1 MCRVNVFSFIGD
13 LKKSPPLLEA
23 NPKGYI
29 MTNYCEIFRA
39 GTHKAANGEEKT
51 YTTADLDA
59 IVNNFNA
66 DISAPIVIGH
76 PKTNNP
82 AYGWVD
88 SVKREG
94 EKLYASFKQVVPEF
108 SEWVNKGYY
117 KNRSISLYPDMRL
130 RHVGFLGAQPP
141 AVKGLEEFQFSEEED
156 ALTYDFAD
164 GNDFKFIQIADIF
177 QNLRDFLIDKFDLET
192 ADKIIYTWKIDNLKQ
207 IQDMNPAEVQSYCE
221 EFTKESNR
229 KEQQLTKEVS
239 GGQQD
244 PVKTED
250 FSEQIAQKDTRIS
263 ELETKLSENE
273 TKARKVEYEQFAEQ
287 AIKDGH
293 ITPAQKPFIVDFCE
307 VCHGVGKYDFAEGG
321 EKSVVENF
329 KEFITGVKQIDFSE
343 LPEGESGNTVDFS
356 DPVAVQAAIIEY
368 QAEQSKKGITV
379 GASDA
384 LSAIKKNK

>member
-1 MCRVNVFSFIGD
+1 
-13 LKKSPPLLEA
+13 
-23 NPKGYI
+23 
-29 MTNYCEIFRA
+29 MTKYCEIFRA
-39 GTHKAANGEEKT
+39 GTHKAADGSEKT
-51 YTTADLDA
+51 YTTADLDTIA
-59 IVNNFNA
+59 NNFNA

-141 AVKGLEEFQFSEEED
+141 AVKGLEEFQFSEEEN

-164 GNDFKFIQIADIF
+164 GNDFKFIGIADVF
-177 QNLRDFLIDKFDLET
+177 QNLRDLLIDKFDLDT
-192 ADKIIYTWKIDNLKQ
+192 ANRVISTWKIDDLKQ
-207 IQDMNPAEVQSYCE
+207 IQDMNPAEVRSYCE
-221 EFTKESNR
+221 EFIKENNG
-229 KEQQLTKEVS
+229 KEQQLTKEEN

-244 PVKTED
+244 PTKTED
-250 FSEQIAQKDTRIS
+250 FSEQLKAKET
-263 ELETKLSENE
+263 ELNEVNTKLAKLEAD
-273 TKARKVEYEQFAEQ
+273 ARKKDFEQFAEQ

-307 VCHGVGKYDFAEGG
+307 VCHSVGSYEFAEGG
-321 EKSVVENF
+321 AKSVVENF
-329 KEFITGVKQIDFSE
+329 KEFITSGKQIDFSE
-343 LPEGESGNTVDFS
+343 LSEGDDGGSSNIDFS
-356 DPVAVQAAIIEY
+356 DETAVKAGIIEY
-368 QAEQSKKGITV
+368 QAEQAKKGVTV
-379 GASDA
+379 STVDA
-384 LSAIKKNK
+384 FNAIKKANK